1 MGGKQPERDREKL
14 IEIEIDLEILNR
26 IEYLK
31 LNEETAAQKT
41 SGHVLKETIGFLINF
56 KSW

>member
-1 MGGKQPERDREKL
+1 MGGNQPERDREKL

-41 SGHVLKETIGFLINF
+41 GQVDMF
-56 KSW
+56 